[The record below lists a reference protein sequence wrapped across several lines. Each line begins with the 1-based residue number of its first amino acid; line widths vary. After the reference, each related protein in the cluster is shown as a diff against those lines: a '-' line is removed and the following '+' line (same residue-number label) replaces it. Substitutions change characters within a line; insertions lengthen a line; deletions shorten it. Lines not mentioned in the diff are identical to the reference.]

1 MADEKVRT
9 EEFQVKGEESVA
21 KIKELI
27 REGNIRRVI
36 IKNEDGRTL
45 IDIPLTIGV
54 VGVLVAPQLAA
65 LGAIAAQ
72 SAASFLIIFLF
83 SVIFAGVDSTSRLG
97 WLALLFAIWLG
108 YVIGFNLVGYAA
120 LRWFRNGIPLLTR
133 QRLIGTVI
141 GAFIPL
147 LILLVIG
154 YSVPVGGAG

>member
-1 MADEKVRT
+1 MGVIR
-9 EEFQVKGEESVA
+9 F
-21 KIKELI
+21 ILHLI
-27 REGNIRRVI
+27 GW
-36 IKNEDGRTL
+36 L
-45 IDIPLTIGV
+45 LTIAV
-54 VGVLVAPQLAA
+54 Q
-65 LGAIAAQ
+65 I
-72 SAASFLIIFLF
+72 AASFLIIFLF
-83 SVIFAGVDSTSRLG
+83 SVIFAGMDSTSRLG

-154 YSVPVGGAG
+154 YSVPVGGSGTRFYDLVTNQWQPILAQASLFTGIVGYDVPGPLKTNKESMMGD

>member
-1 MADEKVRT
+1 MGVIR
-9 EEFQVKGEESVA
+9 FFLH
-21 KIKELI
+21 LI
-27 REGNIRRVI
+27 GW
-36 IKNEDGRTL
+36 L
-45 IDIPLTIGV
+45 LTIAV
-54 VGVLVAPQLAA
+54 Q
-65 LGAIAAQ
+65 I
-72 SAASFLIIFLF
+72 AASFLIIFLF

-154 YSVPVGGAG
+154 YSVPVGGSGTRFYDLVTNQWQPVLAQASLFTGIVGYYVPGPLKTNKESMMGD